1 MEDWDQSESDSDN
14 EHGES
19 DPLSVKFTK
28 TSYLLVVLDTVESM
42 FVVGK
47 DNLSPFQ
54 MTIRSCL
61 NIAERLLL
69 TLTENS
75 RIAIILNGKPD
86 LTNFK
91 TSVCGLVKLLLDM
104 NAQSNED
111 LKKRYM
117 SRSRMNVADML
128 LSGKR
133 IYKDVK
139 AAGVRNL
146 VFLTNDD
153 CPTGNDAKAK
163 EAARYEAQNIGKNIV
178 FDIITFSPDFEFEEF
193 YEDLL
198 KAAKR
203 PVLYEFCPD
212 LELLENKLSFYCIYI
227 HHESTLKFYPLD
239 DSETIIPL
247 IKSRCIRR
255 NRDVLSNVRLT
266 LDHSEE
272 VTREV
277 ERAVS
282 NEYYPDGDSSLV
294 ISAGEADELRNQNIP
309 IGLHL
314 VSMAPATEWMAPTS
328 IPDILYSRDPEGQ
341 EKLEPFWDHCRETGE
356 VLLCIQMKQR
366 NKLGRHCELHPI
378 SVDQMKC
385 FLIHPLTYSHD
396 RYHDDNF
403 ERYGASNEAKDPT
416 AVEEKAAEDLIN
428 AMTIE
433 YDSNTFQCPSAS
445 RMREYFRS
453 ELLDVPTRRS
463 ADVDVRTRQY
473 VKDEAA
479 VHSAAATFTSLL
491 IDPYVIVKAPTKR
504 VKAEPKEKKGK
515 APKAAPNKRVK
526 QEEEP
531 IVHVQ

>member
-1 MEDWDQSESDSDN
+1 MEDWNQSDSDSDN
-14 EHGES
+14 EYGES
-19 DPLSVKFTK
+19 DSLSVKFTK
-28 TSYLLVVLDTVESM
+28 TSFLLVVLDTVESM

-86 LTNFK
+86 FTNFK

-111 LKKRYM
+111 LKKKYM
-117 SRSRMNVADML
+117 SSSRLNVADML

-139 AAGVRNL
+139 TAGIRNL

-153 CPTGNDAKAK
+153 CPTGKDAKAK
-163 EAARYEAQNIGKNIV
+163 EAAKYEAQNIGNNII
-178 FDIITFSPDFEFEEF
+178 FDIVTFSPDFEFEEF
-193 YEDLL
+193 YGDLL

-203 PVLYEFCPD
+203 PVVYEFCPD

-255 NRDVLSNVRLT
+255 NRDILSNVKLT

-277 ERAVS
+277 ERTVS
-282 NEYYPDGDSSLV
+282 DEYHPEGDALFI
-294 ISAGEADELRNQNIP
+294 ISAAEVDELRNQDIP

-314 VSMAPATEWMAPTS
+314 VSMAPATEWMAPSS
-328 IPDILYSRDPEGQ
+328 IPDVVYCRDPVGQ

-356 VLLCIQMKQR
+356 VLLCVLMKQR

-378 SVDQMKC
+378 NVDKTKC
-385 FLIHPLTYSHD
+385 FMIHPLTYSHD
-396 RYHDDNF
+396 RNHDDHF

-416 AVEEKAAEDLIN
+416 AAEEKAAEDLIN

-433 YDSNTFQCPSAS
+433 YDRDNFQCPSAS
-445 RMREYFRS
+445 RMREYLRS
-453 ELLDVPTRRS
+453 ELLDVPTRPIV
-463 ADVDVRTRQY
+463 DVDVRTRQY
-473 VKDEAA
+473 VTDEAA
-479 VHSAAATFTSLL
+479 VRSAAATFTALL
-491 IDPYVIVKAPTKR
+491 IDPYVIVKERTKR
-504 VKAEPKEKKGK
+504 AKAEPKEKKEK
-515 APKAAPNKRVK
+515 APKAAPKKRARK
-526 QEEEP
+526 DEEP